1 MLQIKKIIGHVLF
14 SNSYLLFRKDVTD
27 CYLIDAG
34 DANQILNELPDYLG
48 IKGIFLTHGHF
59 DHVSGIKKLINC
71 FPDCK
76 IYTSKYGKEA
86 LGDTKK
92 NLSAYHDLPVSYI
105 GDNVIII
112 SEGERI
118 ELFDDTF
125 INILETPGHCQSC
138 LTYYTNHHIFTGD
151 SYIPGAKVVTT
162 LPKGNKTQ
170 ANISLQRIL
179 ELSKDRIICAGHDT
193 DKWVSIL

>member
-1 MLQIKKIIGHVLF
+1 M
-14 SNSYLLFRKDVTD
+14 
-27 CYLIDAG
+27 
-34 DANQILNELPDYLG
+34 
-48 IKGIFLTHGHF
+48 
-59 DHVSGIKKLINC
+59 
-71 FPDCK
+71 
-76 IYTSKYGKEA
+76 
-86 LGDTKK
+86 
-92 NLSAYHDLPVSYI
+92 
-105 GDNVIII
+105 III